1 VVSKPHLPA
10 LRSRISHLLNGFE
23 ITSKKLLK
31 MESLSNKSTKFISA
45 ILWTAMAVSMA
56 VFSINARAEAPVIA
70 DRIVAVVNDE
80 IITLYDLNEAMK
92 PYEANIQALGYS
104 PEKEREALFQ
114 LRSDLLNKLVD
125 QELADQQIKK
135 NNITISTQEIDKT
148 IERIKETRSY
158 TDEDLRARLAE
169 QGLTIEE
176 YRENLKK
183 QLLRSRLVNREV
195 KSKIAITSEE
205 IEKYY
210 NEHRE
215 KYAGEKKYHLW
226 NIFIRIPQT
235 TDETQKEIVFGKMET
250 VLNQL
255 KQGRPFESFA
265 DKAPD
270 SPESPEGTDLGLYRL
285 DEIAPQLRDVVK
297 NMKAGE
303 YSSILETDKGYQI
316 VYVQKI
322 LVTEPKN
329 LSDVEK
335 EIEDVLYNEAIDNRY
350 NTWLS
355 ELRKR
360 SHIKIIK

>member
-1 VVSKPHLPA
+1 MA
-10 LRSRISHLLNGFE
+10 G
-23 ITSKKLLK
+23 
-31 MESLSNKSTKFISA
+31 LSNNSTKFFPHIFCGVMAISM
-45 ILWTAMAVSMA
+45 I
-56 VFSINARAEAPVIA
+56 VFSINARAEEPVIV

-80 IITLYDLNEAMK
+80 IITLFDLNEAMK
-92 PYEANIQALGYS
+92 PYEANIQALGY
-104 PEKEREALFQ
+104 PTEKESETLFK

-125 QELADQQIKK
+125 QTLADQQIKK
-135 NNITISTQEIDKT
+135 NDITISTKEIDKT

-183 QLLRSRLVNREV
+183 QLLRGQLVNREV
-195 KSKIAITSEE
+195 KSKIVITSEE

-226 NIFIRIPQT
+226 NIFIRFSPT
-235 TDETQKEIVFGKMET
+235 AGEAQKEAAFGKMET
-250 VLNQL
+250 ALNQL

-265 DKAPD
+265 DREPD
-270 SPESPEGTDLGLYRL
+270 SPESPSGTDLGLYRL
-285 DEIAPQLRDVVK
+285 DEISPQLQNAVK
-297 NMKAGE
+297 NMKEGE

-316 VYVQKI
+316 IYVQKI
-322 LVTEPKN
+322 IVTETKN
-329 LSDVEK
+329 LSEVEN
-335 EIEDVLYNEAIDNRY
+335 EIEDILYNEAIDNRY